1 MERKGTHVTLM
12 GLGLAVM
19 PVLAAARM
27 GTWETLEG
35 GNGEMVIT
43 KSQGVGEGDSYRAE
57 YSHLVP
63 GDEPGTYKWETLSTQ
78 DPKTVSSLVDSIS
91 GLLETPFSFL
101 NDFPSDMSQPAWVDM
116 LDFDYG
122 EMDMDTSVSNDAD
135 LRKVMR
141 QRVKP
146 AMKDCMKSKQ
156 MPNWR
161 MGDRGASTWDW
172 TKGGNADTADTLAPK
187 AEPVKA
193 SPHSS
198 SGLVCILFALGFLT
212 LAAVGMVSVINC
224 LLSYCCGSCRGASRD
239 EGMSEPLLDRQF
251 LVEGVT
257 EAPHVHKSMPSTN
270 KPTLVNVVT
279 YEPLKP
285 SN

>member
-1 MERKGTHVTLM
+1 M
-12 GLGLAVM
+12 
-19 PVLAAARM
+19 
-27 GTWETLEG
+27 
-35 GNGEMVIT
+35 
-43 KSQGVGEGDSYRAE
+43 GEGDNYRAE

-78 DPKTVSSLVDSIS
+78 DPKTVSSLMDSIS

-101 NDFPSDMSQPAWVDM
+101 NDLSFDMSQPAWVDM
-116 LDFDYG
+116 IDFDNG
-122 EMDMDTSVSNDAD
+122 EINMDTSVSNDAD
-135 LRKVMR
+135 LRKVMQ

-156 MPNWR
+156 MPSPQMR
-161 MGDRGASTWDW
+161 DRGASTWDW
-172 TKGGNADTADTLAPK
+172 TKGGNVDAAGTWTPK
-187 AEPVKA
+187 AEPVEA
-193 SPHSS
+193 NPHSS
-198 SGLVCILFALGFLT
+198 SGLACILFALGFLT

-239 EGMSEPLLDRQF
+239 EDMSEPLLDRQF

-285 SN
+285 IN